1 MRAIAVLFGVVLA
14 VALPVSRVDA
24 ASDEQRVDPY
34 ERLYGRA
41 MARHRALEPSEL
53 SLAEEA
59 ARKMAERTQALLTRE
74 AAASLPGGP
83 ASLPPKMQTVMAK
96 LDENAQ
102 RSRQLLQEGRYEA
115 AYLEATKYASM
126 HTLLVHLFVG
136 LQRAAQSGAH
146 SDAAALAALPS
157 RIPEARS
164 QLERMHQELQ
174 KTTPKTASQL
184 VALLAAYASWH
195 DAEVLLDLV
204 EHHSDS
210 VFALLKREFS
220 IDVPQDPG
228 SPELFMRLV
237 VEPFVLTA
245 IGEMVD
251 DVRLRLKLSR
261 IDSDGDLAP
270 LGRRIDEAQ
279 VKQLATAYGEA
290 ARWNFGR
297 LEAVAAGR
305 TLPRE
310 HTFDATIRAI
320 DHFTIDARIQYD
332 KDHKDDTGRDA
343 AYKLLAANVETY
355 VDSLYSL
362 ATLRVRLADAAGLA
376 GSEGTATPTTS
387 PQGDEVLTRLL
398 QHQSRLARAA
408 GGGARADLGYVPTPV
423 ALLLRGGMDS
433 NSGDRDDRKR
443 ALGALILAAVYADLA
458 RALSTPPPCPEG
470 GSATCQA
477 GPTADE
483 SKDLW
488 ECISKLR
495 SPELGLVQKAQG
507 FAQGRRSAVPAMD
520 VEDMIADAIWDTCFE
535 AAERGERL
543 SGLFWSKFKSRIA
556 DWYRAVVVEERNA
569 PRFFDACPT
578 RPDDDLQE
586 RETEEER
593 AVRGVRARK
602 ILCDL
607 DPKDQQILDLHV
619 NQRKSFRQIGF
630 QLGMTEDA
638 VRQRFNR
645 AKAAFR
651 KTWGPPPDFSWIPT
665 ENLRMFASL

>member
-14 VALPVSRVDA
+14 LALSVPRAYA

-41 MARHRALEPSEL
+41 MERHRALELNEL
-53 SLAEEA
+53 SLAPEA

-74 AAASLPGGP
+74 AAASLPGGLG
-83 ASLPPKMQTVMAK
+83 SMPPKTQAVMAK

-115 AYLEATKYASM
+115 AYLEATKYAFM

-136 LQRAAQSGAH
+136 LQRVVQSG
-146 SDAAALAALPS
+146 SRTDGAALAALPS
-157 RIPEARS
+157 RVPDARRE
-164 QLERMHQELQ
+164 LESIHAELQ

-184 VALLAAYASWH
+184 VALLAAYANWH

-245 IGEMVD
+245 ISEMVD

-310 HTFDATIRAI
+310 DAFDATIRVI
-320 DHFTIDARIQYD
+320 DNFTIDARIQYD
-332 KDHKDDTGRDA
+332 KDHKDEVGRDA
-343 AYKLLAANVETY
+343 AYKLLAANVQSY
-355 VDSLYSL
+355 IDSLYSL

-376 GSEGTATPTTS
+376 GSDGRTTATTS
-387 PQGDEVLTRLL
+387 PEGDEVLTRLL
-398 QHQSRLARAA
+398 RQHSRLARTA

-423 ALLLRGGMDS
+423 ALLLRGGTDS

-443 ALGALILAAVYADLA
+443 ALGELILAAAYADLV
-458 RALSTPPPCPEG
+458 RALSTPPPCPEEG
-470 GSATCQA
+470 NATCQA
-477 GPTADE
+477 GPTVDE

-488 ECISKLR
+488 DCINKLR

-520 VEDMIADAIWDTCFE
+520 VEDMIADAILDACLE
-535 AAERGERL
+535 AEDRGERI
-543 SGLFWSKFKSRIA
+543 SGLFWAKFKSRIA
-556 DWYRAVVVEERNA
+556 DWYSAVVVEERNA
-569 PRFFDACPT
+569 PRFFDACPA

-586 RETEEER
+586 RETEEEET
-593 AVRGVRARK
+593 VRGARTRK
-602 ILCDL
+602 ILCKL
-607 DPKDQQILDLHV
+607 NPKDQQILEMHI
-619 NQRKSFRQIGF
+619 NQKKSFRQIGF

-651 KTWGPPPDFSWIPT
+651 KTWGPPPDFSWIQT

>member
-1 MRAIAVLFGVVLA
+1 MRAIAVLFGVLLA
-14 VALPVSRVDA
+14 VALPVTRAYA

-41 MARHRALEPSEL
+41 MARHRALEPNEL
-53 SLAEEA
+53 SLAPEA

-74 AAASLPGGP
+74 AAASLPGGLGG
-83 ASLPPKMQTVMAK
+83 LPPKMQAVMAK

-115 AYLEATKYASM
+115 AYLEATEYAFL
-126 HTLLVHLFVG
+126 HTLLVHVFVG
-136 LQRAAQSGAH
+136 IQRVAQSG
-146 SDAAALAALPS
+146 SRTDGAALAALPS
-157 RIPEARS
+157 RLPEARS
-164 QLERMHQELQ
+164 QLERIHQELQ

-195 DAEVLLDLV
+195 DTEVLLDLA
-204 EHHSDS
+204 EHHPDG
-210 VFALLKREFS
+210 VFALLKSEFS
-220 IDVPQDPG
+220 IDVSQDPDA
-228 SPELFMRLV
+228 PELFMRLV

-245 IGEMVD
+245 ISEMGD

-270 LGRRIDEAQ
+270 LARRIDEAQ

-310 HTFDATIRAI
+310 NALETAIRLI
-320 DHFTIDARIQYD
+320 ENFTINARIQYE
-332 KDHKDDTGRDA
+332 KDHKDEAGRDA
-343 AYKLLAANVETY
+343 AYKLLAANVQSY

-362 ATLRVRLADAAGLA
+362 ATLRVRLADAASLA
-376 GSEGTATPTTS
+376 GNEGTATATTS
-387 PQGDEVLTRLL
+387 TQGDEVLTRLL
-398 QHQSRLARAA
+398 QLQSRLARTA
-408 GGGARADLGYVPTPV
+408 GGGARAEIGYVPTPV
-423 ALLLRGGMDS
+423 ALLLRGGTDS

-443 ALGALILAAVYADLA
+443 ALGELILAGAYADLA
-458 RALSTPPPCPEG
+458 RALSTPPPCPEE

-477 GPTADE
+477 GPTVDE
-483 SKDLW
+483 SKELW
-488 ECISKLR
+488 DCISQLR
-495 SPELGLVQKAQG
+495 GPELGLVQKAQR

-520 VEDMIADAIWDTCFE
+520 VEDMIADAILDTCLE
-535 AAERGERL
+535 ADDRGERI
-543 SGLFWSKFKSRIA
+543 SGLFWAKFKSRIA
-556 DWYRAVVVEERNA
+556 DWYSDVVVEERNA

-586 RETEEER
+586 RETEAEQ
-593 AVRGVRARK
+593 AVRGVRTRK
-602 ILCDL
+602 VLCDL
-607 DPKDQQILDLHV
+607 DPKDRQILELHI
-619 NQRKSFRQIGF
+619 NQRKSFPQIGF
-630 QLGMTEDA
+630 QLGMTPDA

-651 KTWGPPPDFSWIPT
+651 KTWGRPPDFSWLQT